1 MIGCEMLRQDTGTFQ
16 QKQNIFYRGK
26 LQFVFYKYFLI
37 ITREVE
43 VQL

>member
-1 MIGCEMLRQDTGTFQ
+1 MLRQDTGTFQ